1 MGGFNL
7 HQLHLVAKGGRSLE
21 ADGLSARERLT
32 GNVRSKHVA
41 VKPAAEEKERATSSA
56 ARGRGWLRVA
66 LRRRA
71 AAQTS
76 SAR

>member
-7 HQLHLVAKGGRSLE
+7 HQLHLVAKGGKSLE
-21 ADGLSARERLT
+21 DDGLTARERLT
-32 GNVRSKHVA
+32 GTVRPKHVA
-41 VKPAAEEKERATSSA
+41 VKEERTTSSA
-56 ARGRGWLRVA
+56 GRGRGWRRVV
-66 LRRRA
+66 LRRRV

>member
-1 MGGFNL
+1 MGGFSL

-21 ADGLSARERLT
+21 DDGLSARERLT
-32 GNVRSKHVA
+32 GTVRPKHVA
-41 VKPAAEEKERATSSA
+41 VKKTKNERVTSSA
-56 ARGRGWLRVA
+56 ARVRGWLRVV
-66 LRRRA
+66 LRRRV